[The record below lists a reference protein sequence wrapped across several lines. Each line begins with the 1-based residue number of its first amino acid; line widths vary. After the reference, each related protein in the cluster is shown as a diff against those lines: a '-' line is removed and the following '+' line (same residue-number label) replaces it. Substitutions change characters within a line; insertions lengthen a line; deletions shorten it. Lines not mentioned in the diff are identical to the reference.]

1 MNNTEVNKFKGD
13 NLNEKNIQDLKKNI
27 KREKMN
33 DNLYELFNLSK
44 KHQSMES
51 FRVFQTPFSRIK
63 IFRNNTELNYFKNDN
78 LNELFNCDIILYI
91 SIGNHDTSTPR
102 RHIFLRRVP
111 GTPPLCCQLP
121 QLYRGDLHTP
131 TEHEQNSR
139 NEIDLLFFLWWNT
152 FLHQ

>member
-1 MNNTEVNKFKGD
+1 M
-13 NLNEKNIQDLKKNI
+13 
-27 KREKMN
+27 
-33 DNLYELFNLSK
+33 
-44 KHQSMES
+44 
-51 FRVFQTPFSRIK
+51 
-63 IFRNNTELNYFKNDN
+63 NNTELNYFKNDN

-102 RHIFLRRVP
+102 RHNFLRRVP

-139 NEIDLLFFLWWNT
+139 NEIDLLFFSLVEHFFAPMKWNSILWMKHIMPPFVQYYFCH
-152 FLHQ
+152 FLPYLSLQKKRGQSQKEITVQNIFCIK